1 LARTLRRPY
10 IRPVIFSEIFVV
22 AQRSVIGGVIAV
34 FVVVFVVFL
43 LVTRPP
49 GGGNPMTEV
58 AFVNGMQPIMAQ
70 VQNPAGADLA
80 NWRQKRAAMICQ
92 TIPGLTVTN
101 WVGTVDKLDTTIAGG
116 GVISIAVMP
125 NVDFGTAPNTLL
137 NMGSNTVISPG
148 SPLFHTLSTLQVGD
162 KVMFSGQLFSSQ
174 SDCAQEASVTD
185 SGSMQNPLFITR
197 FTSITPVT
205 PGNT

>member
-1 LARTLRRPY
+1 
-10 IRPVIFSEIFVV
+10 V

-49 GGGNPMTEV
+49 GGGNPTTEV
-58 AFVNGMQPIMAQ
+58 AFVSGMQPIMAQ
-70 VQNPAGADLA
+70 VENPAGADLA
-80 NWRQKRAAMICQ
+80 SWRQKRAAMICQ
-92 TIPGLTVTN
+92 TIPDLTVTN

-125 NVDFGTAPNTLL
+125 DVDFGTAPNTLL